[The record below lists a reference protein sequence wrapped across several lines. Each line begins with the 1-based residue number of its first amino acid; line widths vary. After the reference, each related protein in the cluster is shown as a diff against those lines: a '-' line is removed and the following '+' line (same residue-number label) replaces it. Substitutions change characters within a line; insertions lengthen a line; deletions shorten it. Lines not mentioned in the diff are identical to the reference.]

1 MSLSAIAAIAG
12 AVSALAAL
20 AIKVIGVWRE
30 NKTASQPAEQEKERH
45 AAYQTRLENASN
57 AMQGDADALGDLAAD
72 IDRLRERQRHRVRE
86 RQQRSGAG
94 NGG

>member
-20 AIKVIGVWRE
+20 ALKLVGIWRE
-30 NKTASQPAEQEKERH
+30 NKTANQPAEQEKERH

-57 AMQGDADALGDLAAD
+57 AMQGDAVAADAVAAD